1 MANLA
6 GRLIMKGLT
15 IAVGIPVGIAVK
27 KAVEGTW
34 SAARSADTPRKPKDP
49 GVRWGDAIGWA
60 ALSAAGIVVS
70 ELVTRRTAEEAW
82 RIVMGSEPPP
92 SKKSRAE
99 KNLEQAQEKV
109 EA

>member
-15 IAVGIPVGIAVK
+15 IAVSIPVGKAVK

-34 SAARSADTPRKPKDP
+34 SATRSPDTPRRPKDP

-60 ALSAAGIVVS
+60 ALSAAGIVVA
-70 ELVTRRTAEEAW
+70 ELVTRKTAEEAW
-82 RIVMGSEPPP
+82 RIVMGTQPPP
-92 SKKSRAE
+92 PKKTRAE

-109 EA
+109 S